1 MVAKLSGGNIFPS
14 LLFFLR
20 GVYSYMYVGYSNG
33 DILQSVIFIWSN
45 FIKIRINRKHVEK
58 NLNIVYTFY

>member
-33 DILQSVIFIWSN
+33 DILQNVIFIWSN
-45 FIKIRINRKHVEK
+45 FIKIRINRKHV
-58 NLNIVYTFY
+58 